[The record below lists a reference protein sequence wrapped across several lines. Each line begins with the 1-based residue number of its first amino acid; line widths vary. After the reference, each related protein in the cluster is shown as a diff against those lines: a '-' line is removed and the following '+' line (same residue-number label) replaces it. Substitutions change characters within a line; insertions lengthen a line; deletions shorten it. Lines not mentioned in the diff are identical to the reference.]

1 VKKIKI
7 ISLSYDDFKGGSA
20 FLAYRIFSYLNK
32 KKINSKLF
40 VIKKNKTDSKVYE
53 FQSKKNN
60 NNILKK
66 IFFFFLKERNKYSF
80 YNYGNYLINKKSQ
93 LKELIKEKPSAILIY
108 NNSNF
113 IKPELINY
121 LYSKRIKIIFY
132 LQDKELV
139 TGGCHY
145 NFDCKQFKNSCF
157 PCPATRFPLNK
168 MASKNL
174 TQKFDN
180 YFSIKVSFLCCSKE
194 TVKHVKES
202 IIFNKLKHKVYLN
215 YNSLDLKVYK
225 PLTNLNKKTKIIIGF
240 RSSLNPRKGNK
251 YLINS
256 LKHLILKDR
265 NIVNKIKFNV
275 IGDSSILKYISEM
288 GFNYSFKPNIN
299 NEKKLIKFYNDLDF
313 FINQSV
319 QDLGPMMVN
328 EALACGIP
336 VLSFKIGVAVEFI
349 KENYNGFLIKKISSK
364 FLAKKILE
372 ISKLKINEITRMKK
386 NSRKTAN
393 RFINLSSSIENI
405 IKICK

>member
-1 VKKIKI
+1 MKKIKI
-7 ISLSYDDFKGGSA
+7 ISLSYADIDGGAS
-20 FLAYRIFSYLNK
+20 FYAYRIFSYLNR

-40 VIKKNKTDSKVYE
+40 VIKKNKKNSKVYE

-60 NNILKK
+60 NFLKK
-66 IFFFFLKERNKYSF
+66 FFFFFLKERNKYSF

-93 LKELIKEKPSAILIY
+93 LNELINEKPSAILIY

-121 LYSKRIKIIFY
+121 LYSKKIKIIFY
-132 LQDKELV
+132 LQDQELI

-145 NFDCKQFKNSCF
+145 NFDCEGFKTSCF

-168 MASKNL
+168 IASKNL

-180 YFSIKVSFLCCSKE
+180 YFPIKVSFLCASKK
-194 TVKHVKES
+194 TVKDVKS
-202 IIFNKLKHKVYLN
+202 SSIFNKLKHKLYLN

-225 PLTNLNKKTKIIIGF
+225 PLPNFNKKTKIIIGF

-256 LKHLILKDR
+256 LKHLILKDS
-265 NIVNKIKFNV
+265 NIINKIKFNV
-275 IGDSSILKYISEM
+275 IGDSSILKDISKM
-288 GFNYSFKPNIN
+288 GFSYSFKTNIN
-299 NEKKLIKFYNDLDF
+299 NEDKLIKFYNDLDF

-319 QDLGPMMVN
+319 QDQGPMMVN

-336 VLSFKIGVAVEFI
+336 VLSFKIGVAVDFI
-349 KENYNGFLIKKISSK
+349 KENYNGFLVKKISSK
-364 FLAKKILE
+364 FLAKKILK
-372 ISKLKINEITRMKK
+372 ISKLKINEIIHMKK

-393 RFINLSSSIENI
+393 RFINLSSSIKNI
-405 IKICK
+405 IRICK

>member
-1 VKKIKI
+1 
-7 ISLSYDDFKGGSA
+7 
-20 FLAYRIFSYLNK
+20 
-32 KKINSKLF
+32 
-40 VIKKNKTDSKVYE
+40 
-53 FQSKKNN
+53 
-60 NNILKK
+60 
-66 IFFFFLKERNKYSF
+66 
-80 YNYGNYLINKKSQ
+80 
-93 LKELIKEKPSAILIY
+93 
-108 NNSNF
+108 
-113 IKPELINY
+113 
-121 LYSKRIKIIFY
+121 
-132 LQDKELV
+132 
-139 TGGCHY
+139 
-145 NFDCKQFKNSCF
+145 
-157 PCPATRFPLNK
+157 
-168 MASKNL
+168 M
-174 TQKFDN
+174 
-180 YFSIKVSFLCCSKE
+180 CCSKE

-319 QDLGPMMVN
+319 QDIGPMMVN